1 MRAARPWVS
10 RSWEPAVDESR
21 ADLLVELG
29 CEELPPR
36 ALAQLTGSFFEH
48 ACAGLEAADIGFDR
62 AASRCL
68 YSPRRMTLLLSAVAA
83 QQPDR
88 RQDRRGPALSAAFD
102 AQGRPTPAALGF
114 ARSVGRDVDA
124 LETLKTDAG
133 EWLSCTI
140 EQPGRALAELLFPLL
155 EDALGRLP
163 VPKPMR
169 WSSHDFS
176 FVRPV
181 HWLVVLHGSQVLHG
195 ELFGCQAGRNTRG
208 HRIHAPG
215 PHDIAEAGD
224 YQDVLSRACVVAD
237 PQLRRARIA
246 DAVRQAG
253 SATGGVARISEAL
266 LDEVTNL
273 LEWPVAI
280 ACAFDRSFLDV
291 PPEALIA
298 SMEDHQ
304 KFFPVLDAGD
314 GRLTEHF
321 IAVANLE
328 SRDPGAVRQGFER
341 VVRPRLADARFFW
354 NQDRKLSLAGRLLQL
369 DGIVFQEKLGSV
381 GDKSRRI
388 AGISKQIA
396 ALAGEDPVL
405 AERAGLLCK
414 CDLVSLMVGEF
425 PELQGTMGAY
435 YATASGEPGPVSAA
449 IGSHYQPRHSGDAL
463 PGDALGRLVALA
475 DRMDT
480 LVGIFAAGQRPT
492 GNRDP
497 FALRRA
503 TLGVLRMLLEPGLD
517 LSLDTLIDLASEQLR
532 NQVPVDA
539 ECRTAVLEFMIDRLR
554 QLLRDEGFAT
564 RQVQSVLAAPGTRPA
579 DILRRLQAVHAF
591 IGDVRGASLV
601 ASNKR
606 IGNIL
611 KKSDGVVSQ
620 EIDADR
626 LVLDAERKLFDAV
639 RDAAQAVQPLYA
651 QADYDSALAL
661 LAELSVPVDHY
672 FEHVMVMD
680 EDPGLRRNR
689 LAQLAALKALFDRVA
704 DFSLA
709 D

>member
-1 MRAARPWVS
+1 VA
-10 RSWEPAVDESR
+10 ESR

-36 ALAQLTGSFFEH
+36 ALAQLAGSFFDN
-48 ACAGLEAADIGFDR
+48 ACAGLEASEIGYDR

-83 QQPDR
+83 RQPDR
-88 RQDRRGPALSAAFD
+88 RQERRGPAVSAAFD

-114 ARSVGRDVDA
+114 ARSVGRDVEA
-124 LETLKTDAG
+124 LDTLKTDAG

-140 EQPGRALAELLFPLL
+140 EQPGRPLSELLFPLL
-155 EDALGRLP
+155 QDALNRLP

-169 WSSHDFS
+169 WSSHEFS

-181 HWLVVLHGSQVLHG
+181 HWLLVLHGTQVLPG
-195 ELFGCQAGRNTRG
+195 ELFGCKAGRRSRG
-208 HRIHAPG
+208 HRIHSPG
-215 PHDIAEAGD
+215 PHEIGRPGD
-224 YQDVLSRACVVAD
+224 YLDVLSGAHVAAD
-237 PQLRRARIA
+237 PELRRKRIA
-246 DAVRQAG
+246 DAVRDAG
-253 SATGGVARISEAL
+253 VAAGGLARISEAL

-273 LEWPVAI
+273 VEWPVAI
-280 ACAFDRSFLDV
+280 ACTFDRSFLDV
-291 PPEALIA
+291 PQEALIA

-304 KFFPVLDAGD
+304 KFFPVLDAASGL
-314 GRLTEHF
+314 LTEHF
-321 IAVANLE
+321 IAIANLE
-328 SRDPGAVRQGFER
+328 SQDPTAVRQGFER

-354 NQDRKLSLAGRLLQL
+354 NQDRKLPLAGRLAQL

-388 AGISKQIA
+388 AALSKQIA
-396 ALAGEDPVL
+396 TLVGEDPAL
-405 AERAGLLCK
+405 AERAGLLSK

-425 PELQGTMGAY
+425 PELQGIMGAY
-435 YATASGEPGPVSAA
+435 YAASSGEPEPVSAA
-449 IGSHYQPRHSGDAL
+449 IGSHYQPRFSGDAL
-463 PGDALGRLVALA
+463 PGDALGRIVALA

-503 TLGVLRMLLEPGLD
+503 TLGVLRMLLEPGFD
-517 LSLDTLIDLASEQLR
+517 LSLDALIELAAQ
-532 NQVPVDA
+532 QFHKHATVDA
-539 ECRTAVLEFMIDRLR
+539 ECRGAVLEFMFVRLR
-554 QLLRDEGFAT
+554 QLLRDEGYAA

-579 DILRRLQAVHAF
+579 DILRRLQSVHAF
-591 IGDVRGASLV
+591 IGDARGASLV
-601 ASNKR
+601 AANKR

-611 KKSDGVVSQ
+611 KKSELVVSQ

-626 LVLDAERKLFDAV
+626 LILDAERRLFDAV
-639 RDAAQAVQPLYA
+639 RKAGAAVQPLYA
-651 QADYDSALAL
+651 RADYDSALAL